1 MSNGFVSIKDG
12 KYVWRYTVTNPADG
26 RVIERCKTI
35 GAVSNVGS
43 RNDALEAAIKRG
55 FTVPARE
62 VPTFGTVAQDFVNKE
77 LRKREG
83 AIGRKAAQS
92 AKTDEF
98 YLTAYILPRWT
109 GVRVSEMRVR
119 DVEKWLESLATVL
132 KWETVSKI
140 RGVCSLVMQHGLR
153 DEVISPE
160 FASKNPFRR
169 PKDGGARCRT
179 VSDPKDKYEA
189 IACTQREV
197 VAILEQLAKP
207 ETKLE
212 WTVTFLAAATAM
224 RPEEIFG
231 LQWQDILWNENV
243 ILLRR
248 AWSKGAVT
256 EGKTYAS
263 MKPMPM
269 HPILASYVRQWQAES
284 TYTKLGDWVFA
295 STKSNG
301 KVPRDANMIGKHYLR
316 PAAIAAKVLTP
327 VKDGSGKVVG
337 YENSERK
344 PVLRFGLSNLRHSL
358 ATWLSKTHDVT
369 TASKMLRHTSSRTT
383 DKYYIHQA
391 AQDLLAAQGAVLEA
405 LKAPSATTP

>member
-35 GAVSNVGS
+35 GPVSEVGS
-43 RNDALEAAIKRG
+43 RNDALEEAIRRRL
-55 FTVPARE
+55 TVPEQE
-62 VPTFGTVAQDFVNKE
+62 VPTFGVVALDFIMKE
-77 LRKREG
+77 LRKTEG
-83 AIGRKAAQS
+83 AIGRRAVQS
-92 AKTDEF
+92 AKTDEH
-98 YLTAYILPRWT
+98 YLTVYILPRWANEQVSAMK
-109 GVRVSEMRVR
+109 VRY
-119 DVEKWLESLATVL
+119 VENWLESLNAKL

-140 RGVCSLVMQHGLR
+140 RGICSLVMQHGLR
-153 DEVISPE
+153 DELIPSE

-169 PKDGGARCRT
+169 PKDGGARCQT
-179 VSDPKDKYEA
+179 VSDSEDKYEA
-189 IACTQREV
+189 IACTQPEV
-197 VAILEQLAKP
+197 VAMLKQLAEP

-231 LQWQDILWNENV
+231 LQWQDILWDENV
-243 ILLRR
+243 IRLRR

-269 HPILASYVRQWQAES
+269 HPILASYLREWQVES
-284 TYTKLGDWVFA
+284 TYNKPGDWVFA
-295 STKSNG
+295 STKSKG
-301 KVPRDANMIGKHYLR
+301 KVPRDANMVGKDYLR

-327 VKDGSGKVVG
+327 VKDGRGKVVG

-391 AQDLLAAQGAVLEA
+391 AQGLLAAQGAVLEA
-405 LKAPSATTP
+405 LKPVTAAAQ